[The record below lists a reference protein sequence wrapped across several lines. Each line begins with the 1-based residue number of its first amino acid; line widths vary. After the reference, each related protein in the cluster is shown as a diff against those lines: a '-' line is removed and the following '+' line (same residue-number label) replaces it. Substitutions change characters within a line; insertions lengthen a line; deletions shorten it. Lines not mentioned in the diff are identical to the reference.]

1 MHRSMKGLIALP
13 VAATLALGG
22 QTSALASQPGT
33 SCSGTLFQF
42 SVVEQGK
49 VPVDRFRFSLALSGE
64 GSSEQAALTQ
74 LNQRLAQLRQALQP
88 LIQGRL
94 VVPSPSTHPR
104 PGRQGIKKA
113 FSANTGVSGEVTR
126 QMYNP
131 LIQAVGGQPGVR
143 MQGMESI
150 ANDQAEAALQQRLMV
165 AALRRGQAEADR
177 TAAAIGAAR
186 VRLLTINRR
195 DAMRGP
201 RRVQLSTAMRSGF
214 DPGEAPEPASR
225 LRLELDYCLT

>member
-1 MHRSMKGLIALP
+1 MHRSIKGWIALP

-22 QTSALASQPGT
+22 QTSALASQPWP
-33 SCSGTLFQF
+33 SCSGTLLQF

-74 LNQRLAQLRQALQP
+74 LNQRLAQLRQVLQP

-94 VVPSPSTHPR
+94 LMPSPSTHPR
-104 PGRQGIKKA
+104 PGRRGTQQA
-113 FSANTGVSGEVTR
+113 FAANTGVSGEVNR
-126 QMYNP
+126 QIYSQF
-131 LIQAVGGQPGVR
+131 IQVLGGQPGVR

-150 ANDQAEAALQQRLMV
+150 ANSQAETSLQQRLMV
-165 AALRRGQAEADR
+165 AALRRGQAEADS
-177 TAAAIGAAR
+177 TAAAIGATR
-186 VRLLTINRR
+186 VRLLRINRR

-214 DPGEAPEPASR
+214 DPGEAPEPAST

>member
-1 MHRSMKGLIALP
+1 MALP
-13 VAATLALGG
+13 VAATLAFGG
-22 QTSALASQPGT
+22 QTSALASQPGP

-104 PGRQGIKKA
+104 PGRQGIKQA

-177 TAAAIGAAR
+177 TAAAIGAAG
-186 VRLLTINRR
+186 VRLLRINRR

-214 DPGEAPEPASR
+214 DPGEAPEPAST

>member
-1 MHRSMKGLIALP
+1 MHRSIKGWIALP

-22 QTSALASQPGT
+22 QTSALASQPWP
-33 SCSGTLFQF
+33 SCSGTLLQF

-74 LNQRLAQLRQALQP
+74 LNQRLAQLRQVLQP

-94 VVPSPSTHPR
+94 LMPSPSTHPR
-104 PGRQGIKKA
+104 PGRQGIKQA
-113 FSANTGVSGEVTR
+113 FSANTGVSGEVAR
-126 QMYNP
+126 PMYNP
-131 LIQAVGGQPGVR
+131 LIQALGVQPGVR
-143 MQGMESI
+143 IQGKESI
-150 ANDQAEAALQQRLMV
+150 ANDKAEAALQQRLMV

-186 VRLLTINRR
+186 VRLLRINRR

-201 RRVQLSTAMRSGF
+201 RRVQLPTAMRSGF
-214 DPGEAPEPASR
+214 DPGEAPEPASS